1 MADVAGY
8 ADRYAGQCAFN
19 EHIERVAFK
28 VELVDRGNG
37 SKSLQ
42 WTGITDGKKVV
53 FNSEPYAGFWK
64 IVGVNMMRLLPID
77 SML

>member
-1 MADVAGY
+1 
-8 ADRYAGQCAFN
+8 
-19 EHIERVAFK
+19 
-28 VELVDRGNG
+28 LVNTGNS

-53 FNSEPYAGFWK
+53 FDSEPYAEFWK
-64 IVGVNMMRLLPID
+64 IVGVNMMRVLPID

>member
-19 EHIERVAFK
+19 EHVERVAFK
-28 VELVDRGNG
+28 VELVDR
-37 SKSLQ
+37 KSLQ
-42 WTGITDGKKVV
+42 WPGITDGKKVV